1 MVMYRLKFSSLDG
14 LFRSRDAFGALAQY
28 VAAACLFVSLFSWH
42 PAALAIS
49 CPNFNYD
56 LRSQDAINS
65 FPGGCDVVGGDVI
78 ISGSEITSIDAL
90 RDIRFIEGNLIVRDN
105 PMLLTLEGLGS
116 LKSISGGL
124 DIHGNQRLSNL
135 DGLASLSGVDGYVYV
150 YGNAALTD
158 IKRLS
163 GLTSVG
169 TGPVGGTLNVSS
181 NAALRSLDGLENI
194 TLIGSDLYINN
205 NDLIRSLEGLANLGF
220 VGRDVALSQSKR
232 LVSLQGLEQLATI
245 GRDLTIRE
253 NDTLP
258 DLNGLTRLSTVGR
271 NLTIKFNDNLS
282 QIDALRNVRVVPG
295 DLELNYN
302 ANLIHLNGLI
312 NLTRVGGKFWLVNN
326 YRLGDIAGLRNLSS
340 VGLDKSWDPS
350 NYYSGLHIAYN
361 ADHLEDLEGLTG
373 LTQIGG
379 NLVIR
384 SNWALRNLDGLVS
397 LASISNDLYII
408 NNSTLSDCNG
418 LAPTL
423 GWPNGPP
430 EDSVE
435 GFISIENNATGCDSV
450 SDIIL
455 SFDSEVKITEAYI
468 GLLGRAPDPAG
479 LAYWSVQL
487 ESMVRAGQNADIALK
502 KLTNDITLS
511 PEWIGGTSS
520 NGSYQSAAESVVARM
535 YINLFSRQATNA
547 DLEYW
552 SLRLTNRSTTESE
565 MVVLL
570 TRAANEAG
578 NADSIVLGYKRQ
590 AASYYAARV
599 PQERFNRSSARQAV
613 ENVIDAQSLLA
624 SKNFSDNL

>member
-1 MVMYRLKFSSLDG
+1 MYRLKFSSLDG

-56 LRSQDAINS
+56 LRSQDAIDS
-65 FPGGCDVVGGDVI
+65 FPGGCDVIGGDLT
-78 ISGSEITSIDAL
+78 ISGSDITSIDAL
-90 RDIRFIEGNLIVRDN
+90 REIRFVEGNLIVRDN
-105 PMLLTLEGLGS
+105 SVLSS
-116 LKSISGGL
+116 LKGLENLQGISGGL
-124 DIHGNQRLSNL
+124 DVHGNGRLSNL
-135 DGLASLSGVDGYVYV
+135 DGLSSLANVDGYVYV

-169 TGPVGGTLNVSS
+169 GTLNVSS
-181 NAALRSLDGLENI
+181 NGALRSLNGLENI
-194 TLIGSDLYINN
+194 TSIGSDLYINN

-220 VGRDVALSQSKR
+220 VGRDVNLSQSKG

-258 DLNGLTRLSTVGR
+258 DLNGLSGLSTLGR
-271 NLTIKFNDNLS
+271 NLTIKFNDNLN
-282 QIDALRNVRVVPG
+282 QIDALRNVRAVPG

-302 ANLIHLNGLI
+302 PSLEHLNGLI
-312 NLTRVGGKFWLVNN
+312 SLTRVGGKFWLVSN

-350 NYYSGLHIAYN
+350 DYYSGLHIAYN
-361 ADHLEDLEGLTG
+361 ADLLTDLEGLTG
-373 LTQIGG
+373 LTQVGG